1 MADDQTI
8 FEHVR
13 VIRQE
18 QEDAALAVAWRVA
31 VVSPLFTT
39 EAQVLALA
47 RQIAALAG
55 SLPIVALPIQ
65 GGKKEKTEDEYA
77 S

>member
-13 VIRQE
+13 AIRQE

-31 VVSPLFTT
+31 LASPLFTT
-39 EAQVLALA
+39 EAQVLSLA
-47 RQIAALAG
+47 RQIAAFAG

-65 GGKKEKTEDEYA
+65 GKKGKNEEE
-77 S
+77 